1 MTEKKSA
8 SDKNYRGFVAGVAS
22 GIAKL
27 TGMFPVAMLFTPRFE
42 LGEFRVT
49 TSCFSQTSANVGK

>member
-1 MTEKKSA
+1 MTEKKPA

-27 TGMFPVAMLFTPRFE
+27 TGMIPSHEITPRIE
-42 LGEFRVT
+42 LLEL
-49 TSCFSQTSANVGK
+49 

>member
-1 MTEKKSA
+1 MTKKKSA

-27 TGMFPVAMLFTPRFE
+27 TGMFSVVMLSTLRFKLEE
-42 LGEFRVT
+42 LRVT
-49 TSCFSQTSANVGK
+49 TSCFT